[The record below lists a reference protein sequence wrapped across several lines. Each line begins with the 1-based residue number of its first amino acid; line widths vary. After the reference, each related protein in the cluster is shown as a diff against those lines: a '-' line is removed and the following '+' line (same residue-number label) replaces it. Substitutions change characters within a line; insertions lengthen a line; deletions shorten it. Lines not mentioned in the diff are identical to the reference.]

1 MNMQRHFPRSQR
13 SFTAGM
19 AFCLVPALAA
29 LAVAADPPAAAPAA
43 TPATAPADG
52 AVLEVVVLEIK
63 GTAQV
68 STDNEKTWTAAKVGQ
83 HVSQGAS
90 FRTGFRSAVTC
101 GIPPDQAFTLESLS
115 TVRVGE
121 AIKKGKRF
129 KTDLVM
135 KYGSTNYSIETG
147 GAEHESTI
155 RTPGSTLS
163 VRGTVVQVTDRPG
176 FAPSAVS
183 FTGRALF
190 KTARGTIAVGSKGG
204 KYARVTAGDSDAA
217 QSALSETVVDP
228 AAALA
233 RTTTDA
239 RLIAQ
244 QVSLGALVS
253 FDNRADIPVIRDSA
267 PFSDAELLNNLPG
280 TLDFVLRWTGN
291 ADLNLVVYDQ
301 PLTAPDIAQGKAL
314 AAKGLTPAPPAS
326 GLSDASLGQI
336 ALTRQGFQPKE
347 LLFPGF
353 GLNVS
358 PTGGVIPYDNRGG
371 PQGGM
376 EIAYWPGTAPQGI
389 FGVAAIHKSGLP
401 VNYTI
406 NAFYNGSPLPITYS
420 NSTASSNIPILSTNE
435 LKGTATGGIND
446 LFESGVVLFPYN
458 SYLESQ
464 VPQGNGETLGYV
476 ASPTTPSASHAVKPV
491 KHNNTAKP
499 APASAAPASAAPRAA
514 PVRTR

>member
-1 MNMQRHFPRSQR
+1 MQRHFPRSQR

-217 QSALSETVVDP
+217 QS
-228 AAALA
+228 
-233 RTTTDA
+233 TTTDA

>member
-1 MNMQRHFPRSQR
+1 
-13 SFTAGM
+13 
-19 AFCLVPALAA
+19 
-29 LAVAADPPAAAPAA
+29 
-43 TPATAPADG
+43 
-52 AVLEVVVLEIK
+52 
-63 GTAQV
+63 
-68 STDNEKTWTAAKVGQ
+68 
-83 HVSQGAS
+83 
-90 FRTGFRSAVTC
+90 
-101 GIPPDQAFTLESLS
+101 
-115 TVRVGE
+115 
-121 AIKKGKRF
+121 
-129 KTDLVM
+129 
-135 KYGSTNYSIETG
+135 
-147 GAEHESTI
+147 
-155 RTPGSTLS
+155 
-163 VRGTVVQVTDRPG
+163 
-176 FAPSAVS
+176 
-183 FTGRALF
+183 
-190 KTARGTIAVGSKGG
+190 
-204 KYARVTAGDSDAA
+204 
-217 QSALSETVVDP
+217 
-228 AAALA
+228 
-233 RTTTDA
+233 
-239 RLIAQ
+239 
-244 QVSLGALVS
+244 
-253 FDNRADIPVIRDSA
+253 
-267 PFSDAELLNNLPG
+267 
-280 TLDFVLRWTGN
+280 
-291 ADLNLVVYDQ
+291 VVYDQ